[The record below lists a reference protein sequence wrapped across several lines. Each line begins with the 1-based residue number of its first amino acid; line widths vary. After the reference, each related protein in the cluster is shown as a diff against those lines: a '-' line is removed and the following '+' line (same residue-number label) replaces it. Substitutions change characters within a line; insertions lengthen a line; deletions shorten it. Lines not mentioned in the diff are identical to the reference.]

1 MLGIVV
7 IFCIVVMILGA
18 MFGTPE
24 PDPAKRST
32 SEKLGR
38 SAGKLCK
45 KIVDYGNDD

>member
-1 MLGIVV
+1 MLGIFI

>member
-1 MLGIVV
+1 MGI
-7 IFCIVVMILGA
+7 IIGLCIVVMILGA

-38 SAGKLCK
+38 SAGKLCR
-45 KIVDYGNDD
+45 KIIDYGND